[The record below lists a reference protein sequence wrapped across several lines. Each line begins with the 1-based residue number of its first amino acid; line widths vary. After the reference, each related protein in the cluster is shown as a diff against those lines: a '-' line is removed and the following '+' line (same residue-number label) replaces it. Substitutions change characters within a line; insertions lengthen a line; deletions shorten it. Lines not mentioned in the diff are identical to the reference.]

1 MEPCENI
8 VEPDDLSTHGK
19 AAPLHRG
26 MSIKEFDNAYYYAAE
41 LKRFAREVGIT
52 VGNLRKVELEA
63 LIREFLQ
70 TGKVPDR
77 KPVMPRKPG
86 EARDVL
92 KPDTVVTNYVG
103 DKMTKAFLLD
113 LVQAAA
119 PGLGIKSG
127 QWYWLNDWRRQQ
139 QEARLRFTYGHMAD
153 HLRSLMETEGRLPQI
168 PSARMNNFI
177 TAFRAD
183 PANTGIPREAMMQA
197 WMWLKAQPGPNT
209 YAEFC
214 RLESPT
220 LAAKQLR
227 YGNRTGIN

>member
-1 MEPCENI
+1 MKSCENA
-8 VEPDDLSTHGK
+8 VEPNDPGTYGNT
-19 AAPLHRG
+19 APLHRG
-26 MSIKEFDNAYYYAAE
+26 MSIKEFDNAYDYAAE

-52 VGNLRKVELEA
+52 AGNFRKVELEA

-103 DKMTKAFLLD
+103 DKTTKAFLLD

-139 QEARLRFTYGHMAD
+139 QEACLRFTYGDMAD
-153 HLRSLMETEGRLPQI
+153 HLRSLMQTEGRLPQI

-183 PANTGIPREAMMQA
+183 PDNASISREGMLAA
-197 WMWLKAQPGPNT
+197 WMWLKVQPGPST
-209 YAEFC
+209 YTEFC
-214 RLESPT
+214 RLTPQSS
-220 LAAKQLR
+220 Q
-227 YGNRTGIN
+227 